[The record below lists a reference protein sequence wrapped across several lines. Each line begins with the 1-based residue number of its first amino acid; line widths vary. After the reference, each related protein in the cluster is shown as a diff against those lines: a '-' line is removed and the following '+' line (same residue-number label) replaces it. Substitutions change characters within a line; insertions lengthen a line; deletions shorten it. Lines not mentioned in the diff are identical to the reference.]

1 MCIFVET
8 NVSDMNK
15 ILYVMAVAAVL
26 LAAGCQKEKVDPTKP
41 TITWESNASFA
52 QVEMTASLDA
62 TVTILAPGKIQ
73 DVKLVLSLGANNN
86 LVNQYIKI
94 QSNKSTNGS
103 NPVMD
108 LVDDES
114 SANLL
119 GGLGMRVG
127 TSLRGREDLKLDLQK
142 ILERILIGQPVGN
155 NTTFTIEV
163 RVSDQSGG
171 TVSKTAKFHFTA
183 APAIT
188 WPKNPDF
195 AVVDLDGADLDCK
208 VSVWAPGKV
217 DKMTVT
223 LEDGA
228 APALVS
234 FVKNRTTGGT
244 TVIDLVNDDMV
255 KDSFKSWFPAGDA
268 VSGKDQI
275 TLDFG
280 FMFQQKYGME
290 ASTNSFVV
298 VVEDKN
304 GKQTVQPVKFKKN

>member
-1 MCIFVET
+1 M
-8 NVSDMNK
+8 K
-15 ILYVMAVAAVL
+15 KALYLIAAVAAF
-26 LAAGCQKEKVDPTKP
+26 LAVGCKKEKVDPTKP
-41 TITWESNASFA
+41 TINWESNAGFA

-62 TVTILAPGKIQ
+62 NITVLAPGKIQ
-73 DVKLVLSLGANNN
+73 DVKLVLNLGANNN

-108 LVDDES
+108 LVGDES

-127 TSLRGREDLKLDLQK
+127 ASLRGREDLKLDLQK
-142 ILERILIGQPVGN
+142 ILERILLGQPVDN
-155 NTTFTIEV
+155 NSTFTIEI
-163 RVSDQSGG
+163 RATDQAGS

-195 AVVDLDGADLDCK
+195 AVVDLDGAELECK
-208 VSVWAPGKV
+208 VAVWAPGKI

-234 FVKNRTTGGT
+234 FVKKRTTNAT
-244 TVIDLVNDDMV
+244 TVIDLVNDEMV
-255 KDSFKSWFPAGDA
+255 KESFKSWFPAGDG
-268 VSGKDQI
+268 VTGKDQV

-280 FMFQQKYGME
+280 FMFQQKYDLE
-290 ASTNSFVV
+290 ASTNSFVI